1 MPRPDPWLLAAA
13 AAMSAA
19 IAVLVLFQA
28 LAAVREWQLR
38 RAALGEFRERDAR
51 TKDSSAEDFVI
62 RPRADRDG
70 GVMAGLASRYPRLMD
85 LQHLLAQSGLRW
97 TMEGFLARS
106 AGAATVTGVVVLLMF
121 SRPWLAGVAFLLAV
135 ISPYLYV
142 RRKKRKRIELMETQL
157 PETIDLIARAVRA
170 GHPLSAGLRMAAE
183 EAQEPL
189 ASEFRI
195 TFDEQKFGLPF
206 EEALLGLGDRVEV
219 VDVKILITAI
229 LVQREVG
236 GNLSEILET
245 IAETM
250 RARFNL
256 KRQVRV
262 FTAQG
267 RISGT
272 TLAALPI
279 VVGLAITLI
288 NPDYM
293 QMLFHERVGQTMLAG
308 AAFLQLIG
316 FLWIRRIVDIRY

>member
-135 ISPYLYV
+135 ISPYLYA